1 MSAACL
7 TNDQRVYTNT
17 ERLMGNRFDIT
28 IGHETPGDAAAD
40 IAAAVA
46 EIRRI
51 ETFLTTFSATSQ
63 TAQINQM
70 AGIAPVAVD
79 REVFDLIARSLKISA
94 ITQGAF
100 DLSYGSVDKN
110 LWNFNTNMTAL
121 PDPAVARDSVRLI
134 NWRNIHLNTDDST
147 VFLKEKGMRIGFGGI
162 GKGYAADK
170 ARAVL
175 QQRGV
180 SSGVINASGDLCT
193 WGQNEHGGPWT
204 VGISNPDRPEEVL
217 AQFAL
222 GQQAVATSGNY
233 EKYVI
238 IDQKRYSHT
247 INPKTG
253 LPCTGLKSVTVIA
266 PSAEL
271 ADALTTPIVV
281 MGVQAGLH
289 LLNQIHGVEGVLLT
303 DDNEIFVTKNIKI
316 T

>member
-1 MSAACL
+1 MS
-7 TNDQRVYTNT
+7 D
-17 ERLMGNRFDIT
+17 RFDIT
-28 IGHETPGDAAAD
+28 IGHDTPGNASEQ

-46 EIRRI
+46 EIKRI
-51 ETFLTTFSATSQ
+51 ETLLTTFSATSK

-70 AGIAPVAVD
+70 AGIAPVKVD
-79 REVFDLIARSLKISA
+79 REVFELIERSLKISA

-110 LWNFNTNMTAL
+110 LWNFNTNLTAL
-121 PDPAVARDSVRLI
+121 PDPELARDSVRLI
-134 NWRNIHLNTDDST
+134 NWRNIRLNTDDST

-193 WGQNEHGGPWT
+193 WGQNEHGVPWT

-316 T
+316 S